1 MNVIPG
7 TGEVEEAYVVGVL
20 KGEVEAVGLV
30 VALRLAL
37 PKVGRGGGVDEDT
50 LEQEYEY
57 YVWKQII
64 LFNYSQIF
72 LFGSLTIQVSL

>member
-7 TGEVEEAYVVGVL
+7 ACEVEEAYVVGVL

-37 PKVGRGGGVDEDT
+37 PKVGRGGGVDENA
-50 LEQEYEY
+50 LEQE
-57 YVWKQII
+57 
-64 LFNYSQIF
+64 
-72 LFGSLTIQVSL
+72 

>member
-30 VALRLAL
+30 VALRLTL